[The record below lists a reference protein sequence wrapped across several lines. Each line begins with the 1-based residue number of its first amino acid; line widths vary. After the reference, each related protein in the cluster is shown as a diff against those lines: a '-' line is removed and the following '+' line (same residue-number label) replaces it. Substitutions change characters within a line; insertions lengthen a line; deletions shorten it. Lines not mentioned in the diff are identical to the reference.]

1 MSLNQRMNKENVVHL
16 YNEMLLKNKNIINFP
31 GKWVKLENIILIEV
45 TESQKDMYGMY
56 FLISGC

>member
-1 MSLNQRMNKENVVHL
+1 MHKENVVHL

-31 GKWVKLENIILIEV
+31 GKWVKLGNIILIEV